1 MAFDG
6 TEGKEINLSEGA
18 ALTATYRDNFPNET
32 KAHFIGKDLLNDI
45 LAQSECMGIRI
56 YYGIDSN
63 GDKQLV
69 IVGADGNEDDIIGIV
84 ADNLVPCPN
93 SCGSAN
99 DLNS

>member
-6 TEGKEINLSEGA
+6 TEGKEITLIEGA
-18 ALTATYRDNFPNET
+18 ALTATYRDNFPNEI
-32 KAHFIGKDLLNDI
+32 KGHFIGKDLLNEI

-63 GDKQLV
+63 GNKQLV
-69 IVGADGNEDDIIGIV
+69 YVGADSNEDDIIGII
-84 ADNLVPCPN
+84 ADHSEPCP
-93 SCGSAN
+93 SRCSRAN

>member
-6 TEGKEINLSEGA
+6 TEGKEITLSEGA

-32 KAHFIGKDLLNDI
+32 KGHFIGKDVLNDI

-69 IVGADGNEDDIIGIV
+69 FVGADGNENDIIGII
-84 ADNLVPCPN
+84 ADYSKPCPSN
-93 SCGSAN
+93 CSSAN